1 MCDNMKKYSV
11 IILTHMPHDELIVSI
26 ERLLTQ
32 KTKPEKIIIYNTN
45 LVNFFKNI
53 KERLKFERLLYDNK
67 DLIKLIHIEEKD
79 FDHGK
84 ARNDAMKLVSTD
96 YALFL
101 TDDAI
106 PYNNE
111 LCDNLLNAFDKY
123 DSDTKVAVTYAR
135 QIAKVSAKLKEKYTR
150 EFNYPSFDIIK
161 DKANESKLGIKNYFC
176 SNVCAMYNR
185 NIFNNLLGFEENIIL
200 NEDTFYVYKAI
211 NSGYKV
217 VYVSNALVCHSHNY
231 TYKDQFSRNFD
242 IGVSQAEK
250 NEIFKNIPSYNE
262 GMRLIKYVCVK
273 LLKGLHFIMI
283 FDFLIECYFRL
294 KGFKTGLNFKSLSNE
309 DCIKYASNKNY
320 FLKRIKSIN
329 V

>member
-1 MCDNMKKYSV
+1 MSY
-11 IILTHMPHDELIVSI
+11 I
-26 ERLLTQ
+26 
-32 KTKPEKIIIYNTN
+32 
-45 LVNFFKNI
+45 
-53 KERLKFERLLYDNK
+53 
-67 DLIKLIHIEEKD
+67 
-79 FDHGK
+79 
-84 ARNDAMKLVSTD
+84 
-96 YALFL
+96 
-101 TDDAI
+101 
-106 PYNNE
+106 
-111 LCDNLLNAFDKY
+111 
-123 DSDTKVAVTYAR
+123 
-135 QIAKVSAKLKEKYTR
+135 
-150 EFNYPSFDIIK
+150 DIIK

-294 KGFKTGLNFKSLSNE
+294 KGFKTG
-309 DCIKYASNKNY
+309 
-320 FLKRIKSIN
+320 FLIN
-329 V
+329 MPL